1 MPSLSLD
8 EIFEEAAEVRAR
20 MRRERPA
27 EPRAVSA
34 RYDASS
40 NRVLVEMNNGC
51 VFGFPVWMVPG
62 TSRATPEELQ
72 NVQVHALGEAIAWEE
87 LNADTDVNG
96 LLLEVLHVKAWA
108 AKYLGSATSP
118 AKSAAARENGK
129 KGGRPRK
136 KANGKG

>member
-20 MRRERPA
+20 VRRERPD

-34 RYDASS
+34 RYDARSE
-40 NRVLVEMNNGC
+40 RVLVELNNGC
-51 VFGFPVWMVPG
+51 VFGFPIWMVPG
-62 TSRATPEELQ
+62 TSRATPQELE
-72 NVQVHALGEAIAWEE
+72 NVTVQAHGEAIAWEE

-96 LLLEVLHVKAWA
+96 LILEVLHVRDWA
-108 AKYLGSATSP
+108 AKYLGSLTSP

-136 KANGKG
+136 RVNGG

>member
-20 MRRERPA
+20 MRRERPD
-27 EPRAVSA
+27 EPRAVAA

-40 NRVLVEMNNGC
+40 ERVLVELSNGC

-62 TSRATPEELQ
+62 TSRATPQELE
-72 NVQVHALGEAIAWEE
+72 NVSVQAHGEAIGWEE

-96 LLLEVLHVKAWA
+96 LILEVLHVRDLA
-108 AKYLGSATSP
+108 AKYLGSLTSP

-136 KANGKG
+136 RASGA

>member
-1 MPSLSLD
+1 MASLTLD

-20 MRRERPA
+20 IRRERPA

-34 RYDASS
+34 RYDASMG
-40 NRVLVEMNNGC
+40 RVLVELNNGC
-51 VFGFPVWMVPG
+51 VFGFPAWMVPG
-62 TSRATPEELQ
+62 TSRATQEELA
-72 NVQVHALGEAIAWEE
+72 NVSVQAHGEAVAFEE

-96 LLLEVLHVKAWA
+96 LLLEVLHVRDWA
-108 AKYLGSATSP
+108 AKYLGSITSP

-136 KANGKG
+136 RASGG

>member
-20 MRRERPA
+20 MRQERPD

-40 NRVLVEMNNGC
+40 ERVLVELNNGC

-62 TSRATPEELQ
+62 TSRATPQELE
-72 NVQVHALGEAIAWEE
+72 NVSVQAHGEAIAWDE

-96 LLLEVLHVKAWA
+96 LILEVLQVRDWA
-108 AKYLGSATSP
+108 AKYLGSLTSP
-118 AKSAAARENGK
+118 AKAAAARENGK

-136 KANGKG
+136 RANGA